1 MDNDFEI
8 VGMEICDMKNT
19 YYLKP
24 TGRYEINKRIIKKY
38 LFLVPT
44 LNVIIYFNNK
54 YTILFVKMK

>member
-24 TGRYEINKRIIKKY
+24 TGRYEINKQTKNLLKKSIYFVGTYSQCNY
-38 LFLVPT
+38 LFQ
-44 LNVIIYFNNK
+44 K
-54 YTILFVKMK
+54 